1 MEKIEELLSGQRQ
14 RAYKKYQML
23 PIPSKKDEGWRFTD
37 ISTLKLDEFSLAN
50 QEIKFIFPEEARK
63 KGVIFTDIKT
73 AFEKHHKLILEHLP
87 NSLITEEDKFSA
99 MHAAYWTEG
108 VFIYVPKNLC
118 LSVPLENS
126 FIVQKGAFNH
136 TIIIVDENATLS
148 YIEEHKSDN
157 GDMAFRN
164 DCIEVYLKENASLNF
179 YNLQRWNNKVISVS
193 NWAGRLDSDSRINWF
208 FGQFGGKLSRVKI
221 STMLSGKG
229 SSAKASGIYYGYR
242 GQHFD
247 FTTNVYHLV
256 PNTSCNIL
264 VKGVLDGET
273 SSVYR
278 GKIKINKEA
287 QITDSY
293 QADHVL
299 LLGDAVSNS
308 IPSLEIDAND
318 VKASHGVTMGKP
330 DEDEIFYL
338 MARGLD
344 NSTAEKLIINGFF
357 SDAIDRISSEDIKI
371 RFEEVLNKG

>member
-1 MEKIEELLSGQRQ
+1 
-14 RAYKKYQML
+14 
-23 PIPSKKDEGWRFTD
+23 
-37 ISTLKLDEFSLAN
+37 
-50 QEIKFIFPEEARK
+50 
-63 KGVIFTDIKT
+63 
-73 AFEKHHKLILEHLP
+73 
-87 NSLITEEDKFSA
+87 
-99 MHAAYWTEG
+99 
-108 VFIYVPKNLC
+108 
-118 LSVPLENS
+118 
-126 FIVQKGAFNH
+126 
-136 TIIIVDENATLS
+136 
-148 YIEEHKSDN
+148 
-157 GDMAFRN
+157 
-164 DCIEVYLKENASLNF
+164 
-179 YNLQRWNNKVISVS
+179 
-193 NWAGRLDSDSRINWF
+193 
-208 FGQFGGKLSRVKI
+208 
-221 STMLSGKG
+221 MLSGKG